1 MDAISNQ
8 KNALNTAL
16 SQLKGTKT
24 DASVP
29 SVTMTDAEKR
39 LTEILDISPAAQEKL
54 LAARKVNAHLS
65 FFNAAVKWI
74 NGGKKLPDISSYFA
88 TPAKTTAKTDIKA

>member
-1 MDAISNQ
+1 MDAISGQ

-29 SVTMTDAEKR
+29 AVTLTDAEKR

-54 LAARKVNAHLS
+54 LESRKVNAHLS

-74 NGGKKLPDISSYFA
+74 NSGKKLPDVSAYFPSSS
-88 TPAKTTAKTDIKA
+88 KTGAKTDIKA